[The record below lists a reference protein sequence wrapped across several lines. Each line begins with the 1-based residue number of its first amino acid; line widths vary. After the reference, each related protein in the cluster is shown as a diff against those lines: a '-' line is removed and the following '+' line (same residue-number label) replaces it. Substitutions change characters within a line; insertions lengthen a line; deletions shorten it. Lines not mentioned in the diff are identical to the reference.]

1 MSSTAQREV
10 VPYTNDEQYATL
22 VTPTRILRTVADALK
37 FNDYRGIVNLD
48 SRPRLSEE
56 EWTDIVFELQKELQ
70 YYHSAENPNVY
81 HRFINGHMCPS
92 RPINTEYIGL
102 GRYIEKEYG
111 KLVKLEKCDRC
122 GHPD

>member
-1 MSSTAQREV
+1 MTN
-10 VPYTNDEQYATL
+10 TNDEQYATL

-81 HRFINGHMCPS
+81 HRFISGHMCPS
-92 RPINTEYIGL
+92 RPINTENIGL

-111 KLVKLEKCDRC
+111 KPVKLEKCDRC
-122 GHPD
+122 G